1 MARKI
6 KTEYKSYIEN
16 GQRYMICRNSVEG
29 GKYWKGNY
37 CREWIKVGPN
47 VTAVLCHKCVNKV
60 VDAPKFTPRYVPTGR
75 PKGWQWMKEFVDK
88 DGNVFHKGKEQ
99 PQLKGTLTPTQITT
113 KKAKKRLTKRERESI
128 KRTQMAELYDLKKKL
143 SKAKLKKD
151 KKPLEVQIRKLS
163 RKLRIK

>member
-6 KTEYKSYIEN
+6 KQVYKSYIEN
-16 GQRYMICRNSVEG
+16 NQRYMICRNSVEG
-29 GKYWKGNY
+29 GKYWKGKLCGN
-37 CREWIKVGPN
+37 WVKVGPK
-47 VTAVLCHKCVNKV
+47 VTAVLCSSCVNKV
-60 VDAPKFTPRYVPTGR
+60 VDPPKFTPRYKPTGR
-75 PKGWQWMKEFVDK
+75 PKGWQWMKEYVDK

-99 PQLKGTLTPTQITT
+99 PQLKGKLSPTKIVP